1 MTTTR
6 NSLSL
11 NLLHT
16 FTLWQRISLRDDRLT
31 IDRKINVKTPLN
43 SKTILPFVLGSPG
56 IAQHKHY
63 TKKLWPMV
71 NSWRVTNSDVSATG
85 SWIDRNRR
93 ADQWWQRDRKNNT
106 VFWDRQSLALV
117 LSLNTV
123 SISFTMQFYFLSSP
137 IVDECP
143 SKRILHTRAFTNV
156 SDSCRL
162 HSFASERPLQCF
174 APKRVGTR
182 NVEERA
188 EFYSQDT
195 HELELASN

>member
-6 NSLSL
+6 NSLAL

-16 FTLWQRISLRDDRLT
+16 FTLWQKISLRDDRLT
-31 IDRKINVKTPLN
+31 IDRKINVKTSLN

-85 SWIDRNRR
+85 RSKSRSVMAKR
-93 ADQWWQRDRKNNT
+93 QKNNT
-106 VFWDRQSLALV
+106 VFWDRQSIALF

-123 SISFTMQFYFLSSP
+123 SISFTVQFYFLSSP

-162 HSFASERPLQCF
+162 HSFASERPLRCF

-182 NVEERA
+182 NVGERA